1 MNKNVYAYLL
11 LGAVV
16 LAGFGGFYFADQLSD
31 TIEVQVP
38 QIFSGT
44 LEITVDSEGQ
54 SSVDGFSGA
63 DTDGS

>member
-1 MNKNVYAYLL
+1 MNKNVYAYML

-16 LAGFGGFYFADQLSD
+16 LAGLGGFYFADQSSGNV
-31 TIEVQVP
+31 EVQVP

-44 LEITVDSEGQ
+44 LEITVTPGDQ
-54 SSVDGFSGA
+54 SNIDGYAGA